1 VRRGTGGPEDGPAP
15 CPGIRGGQPVEGAG
29 LGAQREPIR
38 DAPVLVIRPPAA
50 SVNLDDPRFIDAG
63 ALRTYVTRIL
73 SRPRIHA
80 AGWAADGKRNA
91 RVAAAVAPPRR
102 PLGPRGSAGSRGGGR
117 TRRAAVA
124 RPAFPHDAAEAMQYY
139 LAALPWIGSRPKTCS
154 GRWPSPAGRGYR
166 STYGRP
172 WLAGSQEGRR

>member
-1 VRRGTGGPEDGPAP
+1 
-15 CPGIRGGQPVEGAG
+15 
-29 LGAQREPIR
+29 
-38 DAPVLVIRPPAA
+38 VLVIRPPAA
-50 SVNLDDPRFIDAG
+50 SVNQDDPRFIDDG

-80 AGWAADGKRNA
+80 AGWAADGKRIA
-91 RVAAAVAPPRR
+91 RVAAAVARHAAR
-102 PLGPRGSAGSRGGGR
+102 SDLVAQLVAGAVVERGELPS
-117 TRRAAVA
+117 
-124 RPAFPHDAAEAMQYY
+124 PDQPFPHAAEAMQYY

-166 STYGRP
+166 STYVRP